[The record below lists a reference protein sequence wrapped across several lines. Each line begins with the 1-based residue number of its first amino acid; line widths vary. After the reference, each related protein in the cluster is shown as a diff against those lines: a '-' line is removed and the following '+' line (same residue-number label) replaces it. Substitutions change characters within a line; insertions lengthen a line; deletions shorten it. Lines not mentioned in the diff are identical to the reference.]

1 MNDVKFKNNK
11 PNQLVIGP
19 GIMGIKLPINPIKQ
33 NNKPIIKYNMSIKTI
48 KIVKYKCEFL

>member
-19 GIMGIKLPINPIKQ
+19 GIMGIKLPISPIKQ

-48 KIVKYKCEFL
+48 KIVKYKCEFS